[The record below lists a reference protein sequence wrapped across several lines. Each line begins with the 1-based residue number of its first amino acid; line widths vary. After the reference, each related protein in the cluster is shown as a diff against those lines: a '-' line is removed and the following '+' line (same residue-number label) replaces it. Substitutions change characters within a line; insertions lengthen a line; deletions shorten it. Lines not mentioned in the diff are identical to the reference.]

1 LKQQFEKIQQ
11 HAKNN
16 YTPLMLPDISSP
28 FEIYTDASRT
38 GCGAVLLQR
47 HEQTGDLRPVGF
59 YSHLWHPPKAYAAR
73 DLEMFAIHKTLK
85 HWRHLLGHGNP
96 IQLYTDHHSLTAPVD
111 PDAST
116 TPAPL
121 AHWLHH
127 IGSYN
132 IEFKYVK
139 GSHND
144 LADALSRAAADMGPS
159 P

>member
-1 LKQQFEKIQQ
+1 
-11 HAKNN
+11 
-16 YTPLMLPDISSP
+16 MLPDISQP
-28 FEIYTDASRT
+28 FEVYTDASRT

-47 HEQTGDLRPVGF
+47 HEESGDLRPVGF

-73 DLEMFAIHKTLK
+73 DLEMLAIHKTLK
-85 HWRHLLGHGNP
+85 HWRHLLAHGNP
-96 IQLYTDHHSLTAPVD
+96 IKLHTDHHSLTAPID

-139 GSHND
+139 GEHNE
-144 LADALSRAAADMGPS
+144 LADVLSRAANCMGRS
-159 P
+159 S